1 MKNRLEVARELLRDD
16 ALIIVQ
22 CDDNEQAYLK
32 VLMDEIFGSENFVG
46 DLIRKTKSTTN
57 NANTGFNIQHDN
69 TLIFAKKKAY
79 VHLVGKRKNFD
90 KYTNPDNDPN
100 GAWVSDNPSVPSG
113 THSFPI
119 KNPFTG
125 KVDYPPVNRGW
136 LFSETKLRDHIKSG
150 KIKFRDNH
158 DENQRGFILKR
169 YKSDIKSEF
178 NLLGSLE
185 GAENRYMNQVAAK
198 ERNKLFGKIKF
209 DYPKPEEFLLLL
221 IEATTKLGDI
231 VLDYHLGS
239 GTTCAVAHKTG
250 RQYIGIEQM
259 DYIEDIV
266 VQRLSMVIK
275 GEENEVGV
283 SKIVNWKSGGNF
295 VYTELAENSQKIV
308 AKLPA
313 KNDKDCIELW
323 NSLKT
328 NPYVSYHADFQK
340 VSLDEFEQLSLGDKK
355 KILWNLLDKNMLY
368 VPYDEIDD
376 DEFSISEKDKS
387 LNRLFYS
394 E

>member
-1 MKNRLEVARELLRDD
+1 MKNRLEVAKKLLRNDG
-16 ALIIVQ
+16 LIIVQ

-32 VLMDEIFGSENFVG
+32 VLMDEIFGRENFVG

-57 NANTGFNIQHDN
+57 NVNTGFNIQHDN
-69 TLIFAKKKAY
+69 TLIFAKKKSD
-79 VHLVGKRKNFD
+79 VHLVGKKKNFD
-90 KYTNPDNDPN
+90 KYTNSDNDSN
-100 GAWVSDNPSVPSG
+100 GAWVESDPSVQSG
-113 THSFPI
+113 NHSFPI
-119 KNPFTG
+119 KNPYTG
-125 KVDYPPVNRGW
+125 KVDYPPVARGW
-136 LFSETKLRDHIKSG
+136 LFSETRLRDHIKSG
-150 KIKFRDNH
+150 KIAFRKKH
-158 DENQRGFILKR
+158 AKNQRGFIFKR

-178 NLLGSLE
+178 NSLGSLE
-185 GAENRYMNQVAAK
+185 GAENRYMNQVATK
-198 ERNKLFGKIKF
+198 ERNKLFPDKDF

-221 IEATTKLGDI
+221 IEATTKPGDI

-259 DYIEDIV
+259 DYIEDLV

-275 GEENEVGV
+275 GEENEVGI
-283 SKIVNWKSGGNF
+283 SKILNWKGGGNF
-295 VYTELAENSQKIV
+295 VYTELAKISQKIMT
-308 AKLPA
+308 KLPT

-328 NPYVSYHADFQK
+328 NPYVSYHANFQK
-340 VSLDEFEQLSLGDKK
+340 VSSDEFEQLSLSEKK
-355 KILWNLLDKNMLY
+355 KILSKLPDKNMLY
-368 VPYDEIDD
+368 VPYHEIDD